1 MYQPLANTHHR
12 AELGLISG
20 GVSYTVLVTRSGNI
34 DSMMGAGG
42 DGGRHFLDHDPSRAG
57 GVGLWLRRCEGGGGG
72 LTVRKVLPGG
82 PAAKSG
88 GLDVGDTVVSVDG
101 VDSDSSLLYGLEVCS
116 SAPFRRALTLCCAL
130 STLLF
135 SVVRHFPLRAHCARP
150 WLSSVAPHPL
160 EISLSPSVLSAPL

>member
-101 VDSDSSLLYGLEVCS
+101 VDSDASLLSGLEVCS
-116 SAPFRRALTLCCAL
+116 SAPFRCSYPLLRPFDALIFCCAP
-130 STLLF
+130 
-135 SVVRHFPLRAHCARP
+135 FPSSNTLRAPVALVCRAT
-150 WLSSVAPHPL
+150 SS
-160 EISLSPSVLSAPL
+160 